1 MSKSLFSWLAAAISV
16 IQLFGCASQK
26 PGPGPLPL
34 SEMKWGAKPEAIEA
48 AMKARQW
55 SLTESSEGK
64 LVFQLP
70 AETMNKTKDTMDLF
84 EPASITFFFHD
95 NRMKMIRQ
103 KVSAPVAQMDKLQ
116 QLFIEQYQL
125 DKPARTQTPVEKKS
139 ATGNLTTEESA
150 IYQGSGI
157 LVRIFRERVKPVE
170 EKMKDAVTDQ
180 LEVQVFSIA
189 ENPNISV
196 DALSAM

>member
-1 MSKSLFSWLAAAISV
+1 
-16 IQLFGCASQK
+16 
-26 PGPGPLPL
+26 
-34 SEMKWGAKPEAIEA
+34 
-48 AMKARQW
+48 
-55 SLTESSEGK
+55 
-64 LVFQLP
+64 
-70 AETMNKTKDTMDLF
+70 MDLF